1 MNLLKKMEEGLK
13 RKRRNRDG
21 VVEGEEK
28 KMKQEKKK
36 SPKG

>member
-1 MNLLKKMEEGLK
+1 MNFLKRWRRGK
-13 RKRRNRDG
+13 RKRRNGDG

-36 SPKG
+36 SPKV